1 MGTDIADTWVTPS
14 DAWTDTHDAL
24 ICQRNAWR
32 TDILKQRRAPS
43 TLKEV
48 CRDRDKQTLPGT
60 TKYSHREGENWRGK
74 RDEGEDKH
82 RQSHFVEKCW
92 TYLAYFGTMTLSDSI
107 CWDPRLQAVLFAAA
121 LLEFYGSVLR
131 HFWDVK
137 APTWADAGSISAKRK
152 ASRVSETKRSWED
165 LGRSGKLSIEKCK
178 LVPNGIP

>member
-1 MGTDIADTWVTPS
+1 MGTDIADIWVTPS

-60 TKYSHREGENWRGK
+60 TKYSHREGENWRGSI
-74 RDEGEDKH
+74 RDEDDEGRGQTSTKSF
-82 RQSHFVEKCW
+82 RWKMLKKCVTSLNVEM
-92 TYLAYFGTMTLSDSI
+92 AYFGI
-107 CWDPRLQAVLFAAA
+107 PCWDPRLQAVLFAAA
-121 LLEFYGSVLR
+121 LLEFYGSVLH

-137 APTWADAGSISAKRK
+137 APTWADARSMRK
-152 ASRVSETKRSWED
+152 ERHC
-165 LGRSGKLSIEKCK
+165 G
-178 LVPNGIP
+178 